1 MKGEFGEPWRLDQPE
16 TGGIYQILRDIG
28 TGPGDCVVDF
38 VDGPEG
44 LRIVAC
50 VNALDGLDPE
60 KLGAFLEA
68 CKEIVV
74 LANKLVRGNYAD
86 MAHADWLGFIDAYDA
101 LTGEG

>member
-1 MKGEFGEPWRLDQPE
+1 MKGSFGEPWE
-16 TGGIYQILRDIG
+16 LREGEG
-28 TGPGDCVVDF
+28 TWAGWCLLREAQGDELTPVVGPF
-38 VDGPEG
+38 TSK
-44 LRIVAC
+44 RIVAC
-50 VNALDGLDPE
+50 VNSLDGLDPE

-68 CKEIVV
+68 SKEIVV